1 MITCDYYYFQQ
12 QQKKIN
18 DREKFS
24 KYLLK
29 KFFLTGLQKKKLKL
43 LQFYLIKN

>member
-29 KFFLTGLQKKKLKL
+29 KFFLTGLQKKNLNCYN
-43 LQFYLIKN
+43 FI